1 MLLEP
6 IMTFNSL
13 FVEAKQRGFKMERL
27 CEDDHGF
34 WFCTWRKGGQF
45 FGPVS
50 PRRQPFIAAHDA
62 FMVTLEASD
71 GLSMPDMGE
80 PQASDDLFG

>member
-6 IMTFNSL
+6 ILTFNHL
-13 FVEAKQRGFKMERL
+13 FVEAKQRGFQMERL
-27 CEDDHGF
+27 CEDDYGF

-62 FMVTLEASD
+62 FMTAFAIDEMVKEEETS
-71 GLSMPDMGE
+71 S
-80 PQASDDLFG
+80 DLFG